1 VKTGEIRDV
10 RRPSATW
17 EWISFGAILALVALQ
32 IVLFLYLVTIGWQ
45 FRSLMLPPGDP
56 EIAVRTRTALEN
68 GVWLVVNVVA
78 VAVYLLRRR
87 RFGRYVLLAVLAVD
101 LMNSLFAAFGFLR
114 IADSTTAIQWLVAA
128 LVPLAAL
135 VLLWHQP
142 SEPINSRKSQTP
154 GGP

>member
-1 VKTGEIRDV
+1 
-10 RRPSATW
+10 
-17 EWISFGAILALVALQ
+17 
-32 IVLFLYLVTIGWQ
+32 
-45 FRSLMLPPGDP
+45 M
-56 EIAVRTRTALEN
+56 VRTRTALEN

-114 IADSTTAIQWLVAA
+114 TADSTTAIQWLVAA
-128 LVPLAAL
+128 LLPLVAL
-135 VLLWHQP
+135 LLLWHQP
-142 SEPINSRKSQTP
+142 SEPLNSQKSQTP